1 MDKDLSIEAKQTFSV
16 VTLLATILVVG
27 IHYKSDIPDQP
38 SVAVATWNQ
47 VAQEFWFGGIARV
60 AVPVFAFAAGLFYFR
75 SDDGT
80 FLSYRT
86 KFASRIRT
94 VVIPFFIV
102 ASLAMVFWL
111 LVRRV
116 EGKPID
122 MTAAEFVRMW
132 LLRPPAEQLWF
143 LRDLM
148 VLVTIAP
155 IIRWCCQRRLCRDV
169 FVGAIMITWVF
180 DAQVFPMVAGW
191 RLLQMETLLFFTLGC
206 VAVSNFHLI
215 EGVGQSSG
223 RLVATG
229 WLLWA
234 SLVAARM
241 GVRADFDIWY
251 ADDHNL
257 IDLLLHQASILVGVV
272 TLFATAWR
280 LRRPWIIRLSG
291 GSFFVYLVHE
301 FPLRAVAHRISDRL
315 IDHDYSCWILTPIV
329 LIGCY
334 WAVVVLNRFAPRALA
349 LLTGGRAPS
358 SQRKRSPISSS
369 SSSSSLPPTQ
379 PSAS

>member
-38 SVAVATWNQ
+38 SAALATWNQ
-47 VAQEFWFGGIARV
+47 LFQEFWFGGIARV
-60 AVPVFAFAAGLFYFR
+60 AVPIFAFAAGLFYFR

-80 FLSYRT
+80 FASYRS
-86 KFASRIRT
+86 KLASRVRT
-94 VVIPFFIV
+94 VAIPFFIIASV
-102 ASLAMVFWL
+102 AIVFWL
-111 LVRRV
+111 LVRHA

-122 MTAAEFVRMW
+122 MTAAEFAQMW
-132 LLRPPAEQLWF
+132 VLRPPAEQLWF

-148 VLVTIAP
+148 VLVTAAP
-155 IIRWCCQRRLCRDV
+155 IIRWCCQRRLCRGV
-169 FVGAIMITWVF
+169 FVGTIAIAWVF
-180 DAQVFPMVAGW
+180 DAQMFPMVAGW
-191 RLLQMETLLFFTLGC
+191 RLIQMETLLFFTLGC
-206 VAVSNFHLI
+206 VAVSNYRLI
-215 EGVGQSSG
+215 ERAGQSSG
-223 RLVATG
+223 SMIAVG
-229 WLLWA
+229 WAFWA
-234 SLVAARM
+234 GLVAARI

-251 ADDHNL
+251 AEDHSL

-329 LIGCY
+329 LVGCY
-334 WAVVVLNRFAPRALA
+334 GAVIVLNRFAPRGLA

-358 SQRKRSPISSS
+358 SQRKSSPNQSSS
-369 SSSSSLPPTQ
+369 PSLPPTQ